1 MYLSLSK
8 LTIHY
13 DGELDVFSKQTLSN
27 CYFERGGLLPRPPPD
42 GWPVLLGP
50 FAGVLLEPFT
60 GVLLGPFT
68 GVLFDMSFS
77 PFVNDADIMIEGLA
91 TFGDKI

>member
-1 MYLSLSK
+1 MSK

-42 GWPVLLGP
+42 GLP
-50 FAGVLLEPFT
+50 
-60 GVLLGPFT
+60 VLLGPFT
-68 GVLFDMSFS
+68 GVLLAISFS
-77 PFVNDADIMIEGLA
+77 PFANDADIMIEDFA
-91 TFGDKI
+91 TFGYIWRQLGTKYNYYE

>member
-42 GWPVLLGP
+42 GLPVLLGP
-50 FAGVLLEPFT
+50 FA

>member
-42 GWPVLLGP
+42 GLPVLLGP
-50 FAGVLLEPFT
+50 FA

-77 PFVNDADIMIEGLA
+77 PNDADIMIEGLA